1 MCEYFGLDPQ
11 LLEVVDD
18 MFPRFLRGLPKYR
31 LSVPPKRSM
40 QAWCM
45 VIDDLATNEVSFCA
59 CVCVG
64 MASFN
69 FGFFMVFKCP

>member
-11 LLEVVDD
+11 LLEVEDD

-45 VIDDLATNEVSFCA
+45 VIDDLATNEVSFFCLFVCIL
-59 CVCVG
+59 CVCVCVCVCG
-64 MASFN
+64 Y
-69 FGFFMVFKCP
+69 GFF